1 MSPPP
6 PKLRELCL
14 LALYSKGA
22 HPSQEFQLVKFISQ
36 ECKVSL
42 AWAELG
48 QLRACAIS
56 HHKPKIDSLIRLAAL
71 SFEFERIG
79 AVELAILRLG
89 IYEVFCDG
97 TIPIKVAISEAT
109 RLARK
114 FCSIE
119 SGRFIHAVL
128 DQVYKGAQSQRG
140 EG

>member
-1 MSPPP
+1 M
-6 PKLRELCL
+6 
-14 LALYSKGA
+14 
-22 HPSQEFQLVKFISQ
+22 KFISR

-48 QLRACAIS
+48 QLRASAVLRHI
-56 HHKPKIDSLIRLAAL
+56 PEIDSLVRLASQ

-97 TIPIKVAISEAT
+97 TIPLKVAITEAI

-114 FCSIE
+114 FCSLE

-128 DQVYKGAQSQRG
+128 DQVDKGAQSQRG
-140 EG
+140 DA